1 MVLKGY
7 LEHFLFRN
15 EDNGYTV
22 FNFAMEH
29 EDVICVGNFKSIE
42 QGETLELT
50 GDFITHNVYGEQFK
64 VEDYKIIP
72 PEDRVSMERY
82 LGSGAIKG
90 VGEAL
95 AKRIVK
101 AFGNDTFRII
111 EEEPERLVEIKGISE
126 RKARDIAIQMMEKK
140 DLREAML
147 FLQKYGISNTLSIK
161 IYKEYGADIYSVL
174 RENPYKMAE
183 DIAGIG
189 FKIADEIAQKIGI
202 KTDSDYRIR
211 SGILYTLLQAV
222 GEGHSYLPMEVLKE
236 KAALLLSVDKEVL
249 EPQLANLSMDKKIIM
264 KTFGE
269 KVCVYATSIYFAEQ
283 NCARKLWELN
293 IPFMDSESYIKTK
306 VDRIQD
312 VSGISLDDLQKKAVI
327 ESVSNGV
334 FILTGGPGTGK
345 TTTINA
351 MIRYFESEGLEF
363 YLAAP
368 TGRAAKRMTET
379 TGYEAKTLHR
389 LLELNGPSNAE
400 NTFAAGFAK
409 NEDNP
414 IEADVV
420 IVDEMS
426 MVDMFIFQALLKA
439 LVPGTRLIMVGDVNQ
454 LPSVGPGQVLR
465 DVIESGCFKVVMLET
480 IFRQAK
486 ESHIVV
492 NAHKIYKG
500 TPILLDNKS
509 KDFFFMERRDVANVE
524 NTVVE
529 LVRDR
534 LPKYVRGLSADI
546 QVLTPMRKGPL
557 GVEGLNPLLQKALN
571 PEAKNKNE
579 IEVGSILFREGDKVM
594 QTKNNYQLEWEIVS
608 KYNIPIDKGMG
619 VFNGDIG
626 TILAIDNVNREMCV
640 EFDDKKKVT
649 YNYENL
655 EELELA
661 YAITIHKSQGS
672 EYPAIVLPVLTGPR
686 LLFNRNLLYTA
697 ITRAKQCVTLVG
709 SKEMIEKMIENVS
722 EYERFTGLDA
732 AIKQMEELYEFS
744 H

>member
-22 FNFAMEH
+22 FNLAMEK
-29 EDVICVGNFKSIE
+29 EDVICVGFFKSIE

-50 GDFITHNVYGEQFK
+50 GEFINHNVYGEQFK
-64 VEDYKIIP
+64 VEEYRIIP
-72 PEDRVSMERY
+72 PEDRVAMERY

-126 RKARDIAIQMMEKK
+126 RKAREIAVQMLEKK
-140 DLREAML
+140 ELREAML
-147 FLQKYGISNTLSIK
+147 FLQKYGISNTLAIK
-161 IYKEYGADIYSVL
+161 IYKEYGTDIYNVL
-174 RENPYKMAE
+174 KENPYKMAE
-183 DIAGIG
+183 DITGIG
-189 FKIADEIAQKIGI
+189 FKIADEIAKKTGI

-211 SGILYTLLQAV
+211 SGLLYTLLQAV
-222 GEGHSYLPMEVLKE
+222 NEGHTYLPVEVLKE
-236 KAALLLSVDKEVL
+236 KAGLLLGVEKDIL
-249 EPQLANLSMDKKIIM
+249 DPQLSNLAMDKKIM
-264 KTFGE
+264 LKTYEE
-269 KVCVYATSIYFAEQ
+269 KVFAYATSIYFAEQ
-283 NCARKLWELN
+283 TCARKLWELN
-293 IPFMDSESYIKTK
+293 IPFIDGESHVMAKLEK
-306 VDRIQD
+306 MQEN
-312 VSGISLDDLQKKAVI
+312 SGIFLDELQKKAVV
-327 ESVSNGV
+327 ESVCNGV

-351 MIRYFESEGLEF
+351 MIRFFESEGLDF

-379 TGYEAKTLHR
+379 TGYEARTLHR
-389 LLELNGPSNAE
+389 LLELNGRSDGDAS
-400 NTFAAGFAK
+400 FKAGFER

-426 MVDMFIFQALLKA
+426 MVDLFVFQALLKA
-439 LVPGTRLIMVGDVNQ
+439 LIPGTRLIMVGDVNQ
-454 LPSVGPGQVLR
+454 LPSVGPGQVLH
-465 DVIESGCFKVVMLET
+465 DLIESGCFKVVMLET

-486 ESHIVV
+486 ESDIVV

-500 TPILLDNKS
+500 QQILLDNKS
-509 KDFFFMERRDVANVE
+509 KDFFFMERRDGTGVE

-529 LVRDR
+529 LVKDR
-534 LPKYVRGLSADI
+534 LPKYVRGTSADI

-557 GVEGLNPLLQKALN
+557 GIEGLNPLLQKALN
-571 PEAKNKNE
+571 PEAKGKNE
-579 IEVGSILFREGDKVM
+579 IEVGNNLFREGDKVM
-594 QTKNNYQLEWEIVS
+594 QIKNNYQLEWEIVS
-608 KYNIPIDKGMG
+608 KYNIPIDKGLG

-626 TILAIDNVNREMCV
+626 TILSIDSVNREMCV
-640 EFDDKKKVT
+640 EFDDKRKVR

-672 EYPAIVLPVLTGPR
+672 EYPAVVLPILTGPR

-697 ITRAKQCVTLVG
+697 ITRAKECVTIVG
-709 SKEMIEKMIENVS
+709 NHEMVSRMIENIS
-722 EYERFTGLDA
+722 EYERYTSLEI

>member
-1 MVLKGY
+1 MILKGY
-7 LEHFLFRN
+7 LEHFLYRN

-22 FNFAMEH
+22 FNLAMEK
-29 EDVICVGNFKSIE
+29 EDVICVGFFKSIE

-50 GDFITHNVYGEQFK
+50 GEFINHNVYGEQFK

-72 PEDRVSMERY
+72 PEGRAEMERY

-111 EEEPERLVEIKGISE
+111 EEEPERLIEVKGISE
-126 RKARDIAIQMMEKK
+126 RKAREIATQMLEKK

-147 FLQKYGISNTLSIK
+147 FLQKYGISNTLAIK
-161 IYKEYGADIYSVL
+161 IYKEYGTDIYDVL

-183 DIAGIG
+183 DITGIG
-189 FKIADEIAQKIGI
+189 FKIADEIARKTGI

-211 SGILYTLLQAV
+211 SGLLYTLMQAV
-222 GEGHSYLPMEVLKE
+222 NEGHTYLPAQVLKE
-236 KAALLLSVDKEVL
+236 KAGLLLGVPTEVL
-249 EPQLANLSMDKKIIM
+249 DAQLSNLAMDKKIM
-264 KTFGE
+264 LKTYGDR
-269 KVCVYATSIYFAEQ
+269 VCAYATSIYFAEQ
-283 NCARKLWELN
+283 TCARKLWELN
-293 IPFMDSESYIKTK
+293 IPF
-306 VDRIQD
+306 IQGETY
-312 VSGISLDDLQKKAVI
+312 VQNKLEKMQENSGIFLDDLQKKAVI
-327 ESVSNGV
+327 ESVCNGV

-351 MIRYFESEGLEF
+351 MIRYFESEGLDF

-379 TGYEAKTLHR
+379 TGYEARTLHR
-389 LLELNGPSNAE
+389 LLELNGRSDAD
-400 NTFAAGFAK
+400 TSFKAGFEK

-426 MVDMFIFQALLKA
+426 MVDLFVFQALLKA

-454 LPSVGPGQVLR
+454 LPSVGPGQVLH
-465 DVIESGCFKVVMLET
+465 DLIESGCFKVVMLET

-486 ESHIVV
+486 ESDIVV

-500 TPILLDNKS
+500 QPILLDNKS
-509 KDFFFMERRDVANVE
+509 KDFFFMERRDGAGVE

-529 LVRDR
+529 LVKDR
-534 LPKYVRGLSADI
+534 LPKYVRGTSGDI

-571 PEAKNKNE
+571 PESKEKNE
-579 IEVGSILFREGDKVM
+579 IEVGNSLFREGDKVM
-594 QTKNNYQLEWEIVS
+594 QIKNNYQLEWEIVS
-608 KYNIPIDKGMG
+608 KYNIPIDKGLG

-626 TILAIDNVNREMCV
+626 TILSIDTVNREMCV
-640 EFDDKKKVT
+640 EFDDRRKVNYT
-649 YNYENL
+649 YENL

-672 EYPAIVLPVLTGPR
+672 EYPAVVLPILTGPR

-697 ITRAKQCVTLVG
+697 ITRAKECVTIVG
-709 SKEMIEKMIENVS
+709 SRDMVGRMIENIS
-722 EYERFTGLDA
+722 EYERYTSLEV

>member
-1 MVLKGY
+1 MILKGY
-7 LEHFLFRN
+7 LEHFLYRN

-22 FNFAMEH
+22 FNLAMEK
-29 EDVICVGNFKSIE
+29 EDVICVGSFKSIE

-50 GDFITHNVYGEQFK
+50 GEFITHNVYGEQFK
-64 VEDYKIIP
+64 VEDYRIVP
-72 PEDRVSMERY
+72 PEDRVAMERY

-101 AFGNDTFRII
+101 MFGNDTFRII
-111 EEEPERLVEIKGISE
+111 EEEPERLAEVKGISE
-126 RKARDIAIQMMEKK
+126 RKAREIAIQMLEKK

-161 IYKEYGADIYSVL
+161 IYKQYGNDIYSVL
-174 RENPYKMAE
+174 QENPYKMAE
-183 DIAGIG
+183 DITGVG
-189 FKIADEIAQKIGI
+189 FKIADEIAKKTGV

-211 SGILYTLLQAV
+211 SGLLYTLLQAV
-222 GEGHSYLPMEVLKE
+222 NEGHTYLPVEVLKE
-236 KAALLLSVDKEVL
+236 KAALLLGVQGDVL
-249 EPQLANLSMDKKIIM
+249 DAQLSNLAMDKKIM
-264 KTFGE
+264 LKTYGE
-269 KVCVYATSIYFAEQ
+269 TVCAYATSIYFAEQ
-283 NCARKLWELN
+283 TCARKLWELN
-293 IPFMDSESYIKTK
+293 IPFIDTEERTVKKLEAMQE
-306 VDRIQD
+306 
-312 VSGISLDDLQKKAVI
+312 VSGIYLDELQKKAVV
-327 ESVSNGV
+327 ESVCNGV

-351 MIRYFESEGLEF
+351 MIRYFESEGLDF

-389 LLELNGPSNAE
+389 LLELNGRSDEEAS
-400 NTFAAGFAK
+400 FKAGFER

-426 MVDMFIFQALLKA
+426 MVDLFVFQALLKA
-439 LVPGTRLIMVGDVNQ
+439 LIPGTRLIMVGDVNQ
-454 LPSVGPGQVLR
+454 LPSVGPGQVLH
-465 DVIESGCFKVVMLET
+465 DLIESGCFKVVMLET

-486 ESHIVV
+486 ESDIVV
-492 NAHKIYKG
+492 NAHKIYRG
-500 TPILLDNKS
+500 QQIALDNKS
-509 KDFFFMERRDVANVE
+509 KDFFFMERREGMGVE
-524 NTVVE
+524 TTVVE
-529 LVRDR
+529 LVKER
-534 LPKYVRGLSADI
+534 LPKYVRGTSADI

-557 GVEGLNPLLQKALN
+557 GVEGLNPLLQNALN
-571 PEAKNKNE
+571 PSSKTKNE
-579 IEVGSILFREGDKVM
+579 IEVGNTLFREGDKVM
-594 QTKNNYQLEWEIVS
+594 QIKNNYQLEWEIVS
-608 KYNIPIDKGMG
+608 KYNIPIDKGLG

-626 TILAIDNVNREMCV
+626 TILSIDAVNREMCV
-640 EFDDKKKVT
+640 EFDDKRKVN

-672 EYPAIVLPVLTGPR
+672 EYPAVVLPILSGPR

-697 ITRAKQCVTLVG
+697 ITRAKECVTIVG
-709 SKEMIEKMIENVS
+709 SRDMVGRMIENIS
-722 EYERFTGLDA
+722 EYQRYTGLEN

-744 H
+744 R

>member
-1 MVLKGY
+1 MILKGY
-7 LEHFLFRN
+7 LEHFLYRN

-22 FNFAMEH
+22 FNLAMEK
-29 EDVICVGNFKSIE
+29 EDVICVGSFKSIE

-50 GDFITHNVYGEQFK
+50 GEFITHNVYGEQFK
-64 VEDYKIIP
+64 VEDYRIVP
-72 PEDRVSMERY
+72 PEDRVAMERY

-101 AFGNDTFRII
+101 MFGNDTFRII
-111 EEEPERLVEIKGISE
+111 EEEPERLAEVKGISE
-126 RKARDIAIQMMEKK
+126 RKAREIAIQMLEKK

-161 IYKEYGADIYSVL
+161 IYKQYGNDIYSVL
-174 RENPYKMAE
+174 QENPYKMAE
-183 DIAGIG
+183 DITGVG
-189 FKIADEIAQKIGI
+189 FKIADEIAKKTGV

-211 SGILYTLLQAV
+211 SGLLYTLLQAV
-222 GEGHSYLPMEVLKE
+222 NEGHTYLPVEVLKE
-236 KAALLLSVDKEVL
+236 KAALLLGVQGDVL
-249 EPQLANLSMDKKIIM
+249 DAQLSNLAMDKKIM
-264 KTFGE
+264 LKTYGE
-269 KVCVYATSIYFAEQ
+269 TVCAYATSIYFAEQ
-283 NCARKLWELN
+283 TCARKLWELN
-293 IPFMDSESYIKTK
+293 IPFIDTEERTVKKLEAMQE
-306 VDRIQD
+306 
-312 VSGISLDDLQKKAVI
+312 VSGIYLDELQKKAVV
-327 ESVSNGV
+327 ESVCNGV

-351 MIRYFESEGLEF
+351 MIRYFESEGLDF

-389 LLELNGPSNAE
+389 LLELNGRSDE
-400 NTFAAGFAK
+400 ESSFKAGFER

-426 MVDMFIFQALLKA
+426 MVDLFVFQALLKA
-439 LVPGTRLIMVGDVNQ
+439 LIPGTRLIMVGDVNQ
-454 LPSVGPGQVLR
+454 LPSVGPGQVLH
-465 DVIESGCFKVVMLET
+465 DLIESGCFKVVMLET

-486 ESHIVV
+486 ESDIVV
-492 NAHKIYKG
+492 NAHKIYRG
-500 TPILLDNKS
+500 QQIALDNKS
-509 KDFFFMERRDVANVE
+509 KDFFFMERREGMVVE
-524 NTVVE
+524 TTVVE
-529 LVRDR
+529 LVKER
-534 LPKYVRGLSADI
+534 LPKYVRGTSADI

-557 GVEGLNPLLQKALN
+557 GVEGLNPLLQNALN
-571 PEAKNKNE
+571 PSSKTKNE
-579 IEVGSILFREGDKVM
+579 IEVGNTLFREGDKVM
-594 QTKNNYQLEWEIVS
+594 QIKNNYQLEWEIVS
-608 KYNIPIDKGMG
+608 KYNIPIDKGLG

-626 TILAIDNVNREMCV
+626 TILSIDAVNREMCV
-640 EFDDKKKVT
+640 EFDDKRKVN

-672 EYPAIVLPVLTGPR
+672 EYPAVVLPILSGPR

-697 ITRAKQCVTLVG
+697 ITRAKECVTIVG
-709 SKEMIEKMIENVS
+709 SRDMVGRMIENIS
-722 EYERFTGLDA
+722 EYQRYTGLEN

-744 H
+744 R

>member
-672 EYPAIVLPVLTGPR
+672 EYPAIVLPILTGPR

-709 SKEMIEKMIENVS
+709 SKEMIEKMIENIS
-722 EYERFTGLDA
+722 EYERFTGLDV

>member
-7 LEHFLFRN
+7 LEHFLYRN
-15 EDNGYTV
+15 EENGYTV
-22 FNFAMEH
+22 FNLAMEK
-29 EDVICVGNFKSIE
+29 EDVICVGSFKSVE

-50 GDFITHNVYGEQFK
+50 GEFITHNVYGEQFK
-64 VEDYKIIP
+64 VEEYQIIP
-72 PEDRVSMERY
+72 PEDKVAMERY

-90 VGEAL
+90 LGEAL

-126 RKARDIAIQMMEKK
+126 RKAREIAVQMMEKK
-140 DLREAML
+140 DLRQAML
-147 FLQKYGISNTLSIK
+147 FLQKYGISNTLAIK
-161 IYKEYGADIYSVL
+161 IYKEYGLDTYKVL
-174 RENPYKMAE
+174 QENPYKMAE
-183 DIAGIG
+183 DITGVG
-189 FKIADEIAQKIGI
+189 FKIADEIAKKTGI
-202 KTDSDYRIR
+202 RTDSDYRIR

-222 GEGHSYLPMEVLKE
+222 NEGHTYLPVEVLKE
-236 KAALLLSVDKEVL
+236 KAGQLLEIEPEVL
-249 EPQLANLSMDKKIIM
+249 EPQVVNLAMDKKIM
-264 KTFGE
+264 LKTFDGM
-269 KVCVYATSIYFAEQ
+269 VYAYATSIYFAEQ
-283 NCARKLWELN
+283 YCARKLWELN
-293 IPFMDSESYIKTK
+293 IPFISGEEYVRGKLD
-306 VDRIQD
+306 VLQD
-312 VSGISLDDLQKKAVI
+312 KSGIFLDDLQKRAVV
-327 ESVSNGV
+327 ESVCNGV

-351 MIRYFESEGLEF
+351 MIQYFETEGLEF

-379 TGYEAKTLHR
+379 TGYEARTLHR
-389 LLELNGPSNAE
+389 LLELNGRAGEDE
-400 NTFAAGFAK
+400 NFKAGFEK

-426 MVDMFIFQALLKA
+426 MVDLFVFQALLKA
-439 LVPGTRLIMVGDVNQ
+439 LVPGTRLILVGDVNQ

-465 DVIESGCFKVVMLET
+465 DLIESGCFKVVMLET

-486 ESHIVV
+486 ESDIVV

-500 TPILLDNKS
+500 EPVLLDNKS
-509 KDFFFMERRDVANVE
+509 KDFFFMERRDGISVE

-529 LVRDR
+529 LVKER
-534 LPKYVRGLSADI
+534 LPKYVKGSSADI

-557 GVEGLNPLLQKALN
+557 GIEGLNPLLQKALN
-571 PEAKNKNE
+571 PPMSNKKE
-579 IEVGSILFREGDKVM
+579 LEVGSIVFREGDKVM
-594 QTKNNYQLEWEIVS
+594 QIKNNYQLEWEIVS

-619 VFNGDIG
+619 IFNGDIG
-626 TILAIDNVNREMCV
+626 TVLSIDTINREMCV
-640 EFDDKKKVT
+640 EFDDRRKVNYT
-649 YNYENL
+649 YENL

-672 EYPAIVLPVLTGPR
+672 EYPAVVLPVLTGPR

-697 ITRAKQCVTLVG
+697 ITRAKECVTIVG
-709 SKEMIEKMIENVS
+709 SREMVAKMVENVS
-722 EYERFTGLDA
+722 EYERYTSLDK
-732 AIKQMEELYEFS
+732 AIKQMEEIYEFS

>member
-22 FNFAMEH
+22 FNLAMEK
-29 EDVICVGNFKSIE
+29 EDVICVGFFKSIE

-50 GDFITHNVYGEQFK
+50 GEFINHNVYGEQFK
-64 VEDYKIIP
+64 VEEYRIIP
-72 PEDRVSMERY
+72 PEDRVAMERY

-126 RKARDIAIQMMEKK
+126 RKAREIAVQMLEKK
-140 DLREAML
+140 ELREAML
-147 FLQKYGISNTLSIK
+147 FLQKYGISNTLAIK
-161 IYKEYGADIYSVL
+161 IYKEYGTDIYNVL
-174 RENPYKMAE
+174 KENPYKMAE
-183 DIAGIG
+183 DITGIG
-189 FKIADEIAQKIGI
+189 FKIADEIAKKTGI

-211 SGILYTLLQAV
+211 SGLLYTLLQAV
-222 GEGHSYLPMEVLKE
+222 NEGHTYLPVEVLKE
-236 KAALLLSVDKEVL
+236 KAGLLLGVEKDIL
-249 EPQLANLSMDKKIIM
+249 DPQLSNLAMDKKIM
-264 KTFGE
+264 LKTYEE
-269 KVCVYATSIYFAEQ
+269 KVFAYATSIYFAEQ
-283 NCARKLWELN
+283 TCARKLWELN
-293 IPFMDSESYIKTK
+293 IPFIDGESHVMAKLEK
-306 VDRIQD
+306 MQEN
-312 VSGISLDDLQKKAVI
+312 SGIFLDELQKKAVV
-327 ESVSNGV
+327 ESVCNGV

-351 MIRYFESEGLEF
+351 MIRFFESEGLDF

-379 TGYEAKTLHR
+379 TGYEARTLHR
-389 LLELNGPSNAE
+389 LLELNGRSDGDAS
-400 NTFAAGFAK
+400 FKAGFER

-426 MVDMFIFQALLKA
+426 MVDLFVFQALLKA
-439 LVPGTRLIMVGDVNQ
+439 LIPGTRLIMVGDVNQ
-454 LPSVGPGQVLR
+454 LPSVGPGQVLH
-465 DVIESGCFKVVMLET
+465 DLIESGCFKVVMLET

-486 ESHIVV
+486 ESDIVV

-500 TPILLDNKS
+500 QQILLDNKS
-509 KDFFFMERRDVANVE
+509 KDFFFMERRDGTGVE

-529 LVRDR
+529 LVKDR
-534 LPKYVRGLSADI
+534 LPKYVRGTSADI

-557 GVEGLNPLLQKALN
+557 GIEGLNPLLQKALN
-571 PEAKNKNE
+571 PEAKGKNE
-579 IEVGSILFREGDKVM
+579 IEVGNNLFREGDKVM
-594 QTKNNYQLEWEIVS
+594 QIKNNYQLEWEIVS
-608 KYNIPIDKGMG
+608 KYNIPIDKGLG

-626 TILAIDNVNREMCV
+626 TILSIDSVNREMCV
-640 EFDDKKKVT
+640 EFDDKRKVR

-655 EELELA
+655 EEMELA

-672 EYPAIVLPVLTGPR
+672 EYPAVVLPILTGPR

-697 ITRAKQCVTLVG
+697 ITRAKECVTIVG
-709 SKEMIEKMIENVS
+709 NHEMVSRMIENIS
-722 EYERFTGLDA
+722 EYERYTSLEI

>member
-1 MVLKGY
+1 MILKGY
-7 LEHFLFRN
+7 LEHFLYRN

-22 FNFAMEH
+22 FNLAMEK
-29 EDVICVGNFKSIE
+29 EDVICVGSFKSIE

-50 GDFITHNVYGEQFK
+50 GEFITHNVYGEQFK
-64 VEDYKIIP
+64 VEDYRIVP
-72 PEDRVSMERY
+72 PEDRVAMERY

-101 AFGNDTFRII
+101 MFGNDTFRII
-111 EEEPERLVEIKGISE
+111 EEEPERLAEVKGISE
-126 RKARDIAIQMMEKK
+126 RKAREIAIQMLEKK

-161 IYKEYGADIYSVL
+161 IYKQYGNDIYSVL
-174 RENPYKMAE
+174 QENPYKMAE
-183 DIAGIG
+183 DITGVG
-189 FKIADEIAQKIGI
+189 FKIADEIAKKTGV

-211 SGILYTLLQAV
+211 SGLLYTLLQAV
-222 GEGHSYLPMEVLKE
+222 NEGHTYLPVEVLKE
-236 KAALLLSVDKEVL
+236 KAALLLGVQGDVL
-249 EPQLANLSMDKKIIM
+249 DAQLSNLAMDKKIM
-264 KTFGE
+264 LKTYGE
-269 KVCVYATSIYFAEQ
+269 TVCAYATSIYFAEQ
-283 NCARKLWELN
+283 TCARKLWELN
-293 IPFMDSESYIKTK
+293 IPFIDTEERTVKKLEAMQE
-306 VDRIQD
+306 
-312 VSGISLDDLQKKAVI
+312 VSGIYLDELQKKAVV
-327 ESVSNGV
+327 ESICNGV

-351 MIRYFESEGLEF
+351 MIRYFESEGLDF

-389 LLELNGPSNAE
+389 LLELNGRSDE
-400 NTFAAGFAK
+400 ESSFKAGFER

-426 MVDMFIFQALLKA
+426 MVDLFVFQALLKA
-439 LVPGTRLIMVGDVNQ
+439 LIPGTRLIMVGDVNQ
-454 LPSVGPGQVLR
+454 LPSVGPGQVLH
-465 DVIESGCFKVVMLET
+465 DLIESGCFKVVMLET

-486 ESHIVV
+486 ESDIVV
-492 NAHKIYKG
+492 NAHKIYRG
-500 TPILLDNKS
+500 QQIALDNKS
-509 KDFFFMERRDVANVE
+509 KDFFFMERREGMGVE
-524 NTVVE
+524 TTVVE
-529 LVRDR
+529 LVKER
-534 LPKYVRGLSADI
+534 LPKYVRGTSADI

-557 GVEGLNPLLQKALN
+557 GVEGLNPLLQNALN
-571 PEAKNKNE
+571 PSSKTKNE
-579 IEVGSILFREGDKVM
+579 IEVGNTLFREGDKVM
-594 QTKNNYQLEWEIVS
+594 QIKNNYQLEWEIVS
-608 KYNIPIDKGMG
+608 KYNIPIDKGLG

-626 TILAIDNVNREMCV
+626 TILSIDAVNREMCV
-640 EFDDKKKVT
+640 EFDDKRKVN

-655 EELELA
+655 EELEWA

-672 EYPAIVLPVLTGPR
+672 EYPAVVLPILSGPR

-697 ITRAKQCVTLVG
+697 ITRAKECVTIVG
-709 SKEMIEKMIENVS
+709 SRDMVGRMIENIS
-722 EYERFTGLDA
+722 EYQRYTGLEN

-744 H
+744 R

>member
-22 FNFAMEH
+22 FNLAMEK
-29 EDVICVGNFKSIE
+29 EDVICVGSFKSIE

-50 GDFITHNVYGEQFK
+50 GEFITHNVYGEQFK
-64 VEDYKIIP
+64 VVDYKIIP
-72 PEDRVSMERY
+72 PEDRTSMERY

-111 EEEPERLVEIKGISE
+111 EEEPERLIEIKGISE
-126 RKARDIAIQMMEKK
+126 RKARDIAVQMMEKK

-147 FLQKYGISNTLSIK
+147 FLQKYGISNTLAIK
-161 IYKEYGADIYSVL
+161 IYKEYGTDMYAVL
-174 RENPYKMAE
+174 QENPYKMAE
-183 DIAGIG
+183 DITGIG
-189 FKIADEIAQKIGI
+189 FKIADEIARKTGI

-211 SGILYTLLQAV
+211 SGILYTLMQAV
-222 GEGHSYLPMEVLKE
+222 NEGHTYLPMEVLKE
-236 KAALLLSVDKEVL
+236 KAGMLLGIDKEVL
-249 EPQLANLSMDKKIIM
+249 APQIANLAMDKKIM
-264 KTFGE
+264 LKTYE
-269 KVCVYATSIYFAEQ
+269 DKVCAYAMSLYFAEQ

-293 IPFMDSESYIKTK
+293 IPFADGKK
-306 VDRIQD
+306 HVLAKLDKLQD
-312 VSGISLDDLQKKAVI
+312 DSGIFLDELQKKAVV
-327 ESVSNGV
+327 ESVCNGV

-379 TGYEAKTLHR
+379 TGYEARTLHR
-389 LLELNGPSNAE
+389 LLELNGRLEGDTA
-400 NTFAAGFAK
+400 FRAGFEK

-426 MVDMFIFQALLKA
+426 MVDMFVFQALLKA
-439 LVPGTRLIMVGDVNQ
+439 LIPGTRLIMVGDVNQ
-454 LPSVGPGQVLR
+454 LPSVGPGQVLH
-465 DVIESGCFKVVMLET
+465 DLIESGCFKVVMLET

-486 ESHIVV
+486 ESDIVV

-500 TPILLDNKS
+500 QQILLDNKS
-509 KDFFFMERRDVANVE
+509 KDFFFMERRDGAGVE

-529 LVRDR
+529 LVKER
-534 LPKYVRGLSADI
+534 LPKYVRGTSADI

-557 GVEGLNPLLQKALN
+557 GVEGLNPLLQKAIN
-571 PEAKNKNE
+571 PESGNKNE
-579 IEVGSILFREGDKVM
+579 IEVGNILFREGDKVM
-594 QTKNNYQLEWEIVS
+594 QIKNNYQLEWEIVS

-619 VFNGDIG
+619 IFNGDIG
-626 TILAIDNVNREMCV
+626 TILTIDSVNREMCV
-640 EFDDKKKVT
+640 EFDDKRKVT

-672 EYPAIVLPVLTGPR
+672 EYPAVVLPVLTGPR

-697 ITRAKQCVTLVG
+697 ITRAKECVTIVG
-709 SKEMIEKMIENVS
+709 NRDMVARMIENIS
-722 EYERFTGLDA
+722 EYERYTSLDI
-732 AIKQMEELYEFS
+732 AIRQMEELYES
-744 H
+744 SR